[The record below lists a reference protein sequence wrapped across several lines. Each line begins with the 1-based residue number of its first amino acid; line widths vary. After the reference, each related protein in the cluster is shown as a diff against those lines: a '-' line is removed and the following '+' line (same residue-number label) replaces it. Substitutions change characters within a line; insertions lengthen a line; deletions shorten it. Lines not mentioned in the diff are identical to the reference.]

1 MRVALV
7 PCGMGQ
13 EAPLPPPPLTTAG
26 SARSKA
32 SLSGSTWRTRW
43 SLPRTLASGERPPK
57 VRRPPLVLRRLPSR
71 HPVPKRSRPRLLRP
85 RLRTQGLSCPTPQKK
100 CASREANPWQLE
112 LPPASDSVV
121 LYYRK
126 KVKYRG
132 GEHGRDSYVLPL
144 VVGVWTSR
152 RSRVQASHAKQQQQQ
167 QQQQYITDNRQLPVL
182 LTSQYVDG
190 QKPSSPPR
198 LNPDFARR
206 GRSCQSAWEAN
217 RK

>member
-1 MRVALV
+1 MPADVRSLHDTECASCMRVALV

-132 GEHGRDSYVLPL
+132 GETRSGYLCA
-144 VVGVWTSR
+144 TSR
-152 RSRVQASHAKQQQQQ
+152 RWCVDVPRVSVACL
-167 QQQQYITDNRQLPVL
+167 YIILKKL
-182 LTSQYVDG
+182 
-190 QKPSSPPR
+190 
-198 LNPDFARR
+198 
-206 GRSCQSAWEAN
+206 CAN
-217 RK
+217 NNNNNNNNI